1 MTPKEKAEILV
12 RSFGYKIGKEFKN
25 GGFRFNIEIAIQC
38 ALIAVDEILKALYEY
53 DKNTEEYLKDD
64 FGDKFMSCELQN
76 MEWDFRYWEEV
87 KQEIQKL

>member
-38 ALIAVDEILKALYEY
+38 ALIAVDEILDLTKSEIWVFDEETKQAKMEY
-53 DKNTEEYLKDD
+53 VEN
-64 FGDKFMSCELQN
+64 S
-76 MEWDFRYWEEV
+76 YWVEV